1 MYIWQQQ
8 CFIHVRLD
16 FDGEPTFE
24 ENKKGSLIG
33 KSCYIIKQIGI
44 LYAATCIFAVFRT
57 TWITSTLEIKRR
69 TRTYNVICNLP
80 SAIVSLSSFIEN
92 PRSEIS
98 SAEKD
103 EHYLRRSQSEHG
115 EDISIADQVWR
126 LLYSLEQNT
135 FANSFHI
142 LESQFYSKML
152 LSFLLE
158 KRSTLSVT
166 FRSKP

>member
-1 MYIWQQQ
+1 M
-8 CFIHVRLD
+8 RLD
-16 FDGEPTFE
+16 FDGEPTFD

-44 LYAATCIFAVFRT
+44 LYAATCILAVFRT

-69 TRTYNVICNLP
+69 TRTYNVISNLP